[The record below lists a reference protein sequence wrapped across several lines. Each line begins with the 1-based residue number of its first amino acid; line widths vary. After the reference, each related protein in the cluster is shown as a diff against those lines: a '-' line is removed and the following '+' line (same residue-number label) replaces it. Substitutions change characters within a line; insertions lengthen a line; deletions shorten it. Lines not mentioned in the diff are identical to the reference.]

1 MSEMVDTIRSY
12 ENDLSVLQIVS
23 FVYVYIYI
31 YHITFFFLFYLLFI
45 TVLLFYSFEFLLVL
59 FVVCTYFCLL
69 LEGLME
75 D

>member
-1 MSEMVDTIRSY
+1 MPEMVDTVRSY
-12 ENDLSVLQIVS
+12 ENDLSVLQIVA
-23 FVYVYIYI
+23 FVYVCI

-45 TVLLFYSFEFLLVL
+45 TALLFYSFEFLLVL

>member
-1 MSEMVDTIRSY
+1 MSEMVDTVRSY

-23 FVYVYIYI
+23 FVYVYIYN
-31 YHITFFFLFYLLFI
+31 HITFFFLFYVLFI
-45 TVLLFYSFEFLLVL
+45 TVLLFFSFEFLLVL

>member
-1 MSEMVDTIRSY
+1 MSEMVDTVRSY

-23 FVYVYIYI
+23 FVYVYIY
-31 YHITFFFLFYLLFI
+31 HITFFFFFFYLLFI
-45 TVLLFYSFEFLLVL
+45 TVLLFFSFEFLLVL

-75 D
+75 Y

>member
-1 MSEMVDTIRSY
+1 MPEMVDTVRSY
-12 ENDLSVLQIVS
+12 ENDLSVLQIVA
-23 FVYVYIYI
+23 FVYVYI

-59 FVVCTYFCLL
+59 FVVCTYLCLL